1 VLHSSILLHWTGI
14 PFLNLLFDLRHRL
27 VVKGAEEEEERNT
40 NALDGQEIA
49 CIVQTEAAV

>member
-1 VLHSSILLHWTGI
+1 
-14 PFLNLLFDLRHRL
+14 
-27 VVKGAEEEEERNT
+27 VVKGAEEEEEERNT